1 MEKNKLNLILFVAD
15 KLSAAPEGAAK
26 ADLVEE
32 LSDNLYQ
39 RYADL
44 VAAGVPEEE
53 ALQKAKDDLGDVEEL
68 IDYLKGLEPDEPL
81 PKEKSA
87 ASQLDD
93 VLRDVE
99 EICKAAMGKA
109 KSAIQEAKETMEESG
124 IRNWGWKSEDGE
136 IEVSVS
142 DDNTCPSDEE
152 KLEEPQE
159 PAEEGQSKVHS
170 HVTVNGH
177 DLSAEVS
184 KAVKEAM
191 KAAKAAVQSDA
202 VQGAIRT
209 TKGVVKDAMHSV
221 KDAMNSVGARG
232 KDGSAGRTEENTD
245 NRDQGFDK
253 TEKEFDDLD
262 REFEDGEVEKVS
274 GEALRG
280 IDVQTG
286 SGNVTI
292 RVSQPENG
300 DVLVGGDIGDL
311 EVTRREDGV
320 LVIRQ
325 GKTASSSFLFGRGV
339 GSADVELDLPLRDW
353 ALLNVATG
361 NGDVNLELDGI
372 GVDDLVVRTGAGDVR
387 GELPFANTIN
397 VKSASGDIDWQG
409 NAGILQCE
417 SASGDVVFC
426 GVADVA
432 NVRSVS
438 GDVRLEGSFP
448 VVQCGSVSGDVDLVT
463 QVLPDQMDVTSTSG
477 DCMVRIPDGGG
488 FVVHFKTNSG
498 EFSSDF
504 FDGVMGIWS
513 KNNTFTYQ
521 GGGPIYHI
529 KSMSG
534 DLSLNKY

>member
-39 RYADL
+39 RYGDL
-44 VAAGVPEEE
+44 IAAGMPEEE

-68 IDYLKGLEPDEPL
+68 IDYLKGLEPDQPL
-81 PKEKSA
+81 PREKSA

-93 VLRDVE
+93 VLQDVE
-99 EICKAAMGKA
+99 EICRAAMGKA

-124 IRNWGWKSEDGE
+124 IRSWSWKSEDGAL
-136 IEVSVS
+136 EVSVT
-142 DDNTCPSDEE
+142 DNDTCPGDEE
-152 KLEEPQE
+152 KPQE
-159 PAEEGQSKVHS
+159 QAGEEQSKDYS
-170 HVTVNGH
+170 HVTVNGR
-177 DLSAEVS
+177 DISAEVS

-209 TKGVVKDAMHSV
+209 TKGMVKDAMHSV
-221 KDAMNSVGARG
+221 KDAVNAMGARG
-232 KDGSAGRTEENTD
+232 KNENAD
-245 NRDQGFDK
+245 D
-253 TEKEFDDLD
+253 TEKEFDDL
-262 REFEDGEVEKVS
+262 EELEGGEVEKVS
-274 GEALRG
+274 SDALRG

-286 SGNVTI
+286 YGDVTI
-292 RVSQPENG
+292 RVSQPADG
-300 DVLVGGDIGDL
+300 DVLVGGDIEDL

-320 LVIRQ
+320 LMIRQ

-339 GSADVELDLPLRDW
+339 GSADVVLDLPLRDW
-353 ALLNVATG
+353 GLLNVATG
-361 NGDVNLELDGI
+361 SGDVKLELEGI
-372 GVDDLVVRTGAGDVR
+372 GADDLVIRTGAGDVR
-387 GELPFANTIN
+387 CELPFANTIN
-397 VKSASGDIDWQG
+397 VKSASGDIDWHG

-417 SASGDVVFC
+417 SASGDVEFY

-432 NVRSVS
+432 NASSVS

-448 VVQCGSVSGDVDLVT
+448 VMQCSSISGDVHVVT

-488 FVVHFKTNSG
+488 FVVHFKTNIG

-504 FDGVMGIWS
+504 FDGVMGGGS

-521 GGGPIYHI
+521 GGGPIYNI

>member
-39 RYADL
+39 RYTDL
-44 VAAGVPEEE
+44 VTAGVPEEE
-53 ALQKAKDDLGDVEEL
+53 ALQKAKDGLGDVDEL
-68 IDYLKGLEPDEPL
+68 IDYLNGLEPDQPL
-81 PKEKSA
+81 PKERSA

-99 EICKAAMGKA
+99 EICRAAMGKA

-124 IRNWGWKSEDGE
+124 ITNWSWKSENGE

-142 DDNTCPSDEE
+142 DDGTCPDNGEE
-152 KLEEPQE
+152 HGESQE
-159 PAEEGQSKVHS
+159 PAGEEQVKVHS

-221 KDAMNSVGARG
+221 KDAVNSVNVHGRDGAG
-232 KDGSAGRTEENTD
+232 HAEENAD
-245 NRDQGFDK
+245 DLDREFDEM
-253 TEKEFDDLD
+253 EKKFDDLD
-262 REFEDGEVEKVS
+262 REHEDGQVEKVS

-286 SGNVTI
+286 AGNVTI
-292 RVSQPENG
+292 RVSQPEDG
-300 DVLVGGDIGDL
+300 DVLVGGDVEDL

-361 NGDVNLELDGI
+361 NGDVNLELEGI

-387 GELPFANTIN
+387 GELPFANTLN

-417 SASGDVVFC
+417 SASGDVNFC
-426 GVADVA
+426 GVADTA

-448 VVQCGSVSGDVDLVT
+448 MVRCGSVSGDVDLAT
-463 QVLPDQMDVTSTSG
+463 QVLPDQMDVSSTSG
-477 DCMVRIPDGGG
+477 DCMVRIPDSGG
-488 FVVHFKTNSG
+488 FVVNFRTNSG
-498 EFSSDF
+498 EFTSDF
-504 FDGVMGIWS
+504 FHGAMGGWS

-521 GGGPIYHI
+521 GGGPVYNI

-534 DLSLNKY
+534 DLWLKKY